1 MKNRIGKI
9 SITLIFIGCIA
20 MSSAQVQNRSIT
32 DGSKITFKIG
42 LVSGSIGGLKGTV
55 AFDPN
60 DLAHSSMDVT
70 LDLSTIA
77 TGISKRDKDIK
88 EEAVWFNTAKFS
100 NISFKS
106 SSVTKAGSAYMAEG
120 TLTMKGVAK
129 KVQIPF
135 TFSDAGGSGTFT
147 GYLKLNRLDYGVGMS
162 TFLVSNNVGVMIVV
176 AVKK

>member
-1 MKNRIGKI
+1 MTRKFLILLI
-9 SITLIFIGCIA
+9 SIVCIA
-20 MSSAQVQNRSIT
+20 LSFAQAQNRSIA

-42 LVSGSIGGLKGTV
+42 WVSGSIGGLKGTV

-88 EEAVWFNTAKFS
+88 EEAVWFNAAKFPI
-100 NISFKS
+100 ISFKS
-106 SSVTKAGSAYMAEG
+106 TGVTRTGASYIVEG
-120 TLTMKGVAK
+120 MLTMKGVAK

-135 TFSDAGGSGTFT
+135 TYADGGGSGTFT
-147 GYLKLNRLDYGVGMS
+147 GSLKLNRLDYGVGMS
-162 TFLVSNNVGVMIVV
+162 TILVSNNVAVTIIV